1 MRYFSKYHIDGLMQD
16 CCNSIANVLELLQ
29 SCTKWSTLHMSN
41 HPNGKM
47 IHRQPKL
54 SFYKDEYAISW
65 PWQYNVRVDVWP
77 DNHTVIHHVTRRT
90 QDVTGRHWYTDR
102 YWDTMMTNG
111 GTVIYQWGQFNRA
124 PSSFI
129 KHVVSVEWWSWM
141 HVLNLDAYAAFGMN
155 FVRKM
160 PTATGSI
167 YPNYD
172 TYMESLNRCI
182 LNILV
187 LRIIFLVCAGY
198 VQCFPMAMSLKS

>member
-1 MRYFSKYHIDGLMQD
+1 
-16 CCNSIANVLELLQ
+16 
-29 SCTKWSTLHMSN
+29 
-41 HPNGKM
+41 M

-54 SFYKDEYAISW
+54 SFYRDEYAISW

-141 HVLNLDAYAAFGMN
+141 HVHNQDAHAVFGMI
-155 FVRKM
+155 FVRQT
-160 PTATGSI
+160 PTTIEMVPLNHDILIECLNKGRLNNSVI
-167 YPNYD
+167 VRRIWCVLDMLNVFPWLWVLNY
-172 TYMESLNRCI
+172 EK
-182 LNILV
+182 ILV
-187 LRIIFLVCAGY
+187 RQKIYRQTTFAQSKHDTWEYGIGYILVT
-198 VQCFPMAMSLKS
+198 V